1 MSLSDPSAVPDA
13 ASVTRNRLV
22 LVVYT
27 SAIFVSALLLFSV
40 QPLFTKM
47 VLPRLGGSPAVWSVA
62 MVFFQSLLLGGYAYA
77 HYLMQLRNRMLPV
90 VIHLVL
96 LVVALLTLPLSIA
109 GGWGEPPTSGYAF
122 WLLGLFAVSIGLPFF
137 ALAANNPLLQAWF
150 VRTGHPNGPDPY
162 FLYASSN
169 IGSFLALLSY
179 PVLLEPM
186 FTLRTQ
192 NLIWTGGYGLLI
204 VLIAACGVLLLRS
217 PVMAVAD
224 VGAEAIDAPAPP
236 WILRARWI
244 FLAAVPSG
252 LLIAVTAHISTD
264 VAAAPLLWVLPLSL
278 YLLTWVLVFQ
288 SRPLLPHK
296 WILLL
301 QPLAIAG
308 VIVLLAVGGEQNLL
322 LTLGGHQLCFFVIAM
337 ACHGELARTRPAAKY
352 LTGFY
357 VALSFGGMVGGL
369 FAGLIAPF
377 TFSWIAEYP
386 ILLACA
392 ALCRPPGGNERLAR
406 WSNWYWPLLAVLAV
420 ALIAPTYNT
429 GKVFTWLDTNRVW
442 VIGAVGVLSALLAL
456 GLNANRWKIFATVAV
471 ALALIRAYPS
481 DDGRVETVRS
491 FFGVHKIVVTSNGQ
505 YHVLMH
511 GTTIYGAEKYQND
524 DGTPVTGR
532 PEPITYYHKDG
543 GIGQAI
549 AAMRERKGGP
559 LRVAVIGLGSG
570 TLACASEPGETWK
583 FFEIDQTMVDTAKDP
598 KYFTYISKCEPDMK
612 PVIGDA
618 RLTFAKEA
626 AGTLRP
632 DHRRRLFVGCDPDPS
647 RDRGGDGDLQ
657 GQAGAAGR
665 CGDACVQPA
674 SRTGQ
679 RRGRHRRRQRS
690 QELGLQRGY
699 QPRRGIHLLDH
710 GGGLGARGGRC
721 RQAGVVGPMGTDRS
735 RRQPA
740 GLDRR
745 LLQRARRGVAAAEE
759 GRGVSLKRTIRRLV
773 RNHSRLSL
781 LAARHDQPETIVKK
795 LALSFMAGAGALL
808 ATSAFAAP
816 LSNGLTALPDSNI
829 EQVRM
834 VCNENGRCW
843 RERSERRVI
852 VREFLR

>member
-1 MSLSDPSAVPDA
+1 MTSEPSA
-13 ASVTRNRLV
+13 SRNRLV

-27 SAIFVSALLLFSV
+27 AAIFVSALLLFSV

-77 HYLMQLRNRMLPV
+77 HFLMKLKNRAIPV
-90 VIHLVL
+90 VVHLVL

-109 GGWGEPPTSGYAF
+109 SGWGEPPTSGYAF

-179 PVLLEPM
+179 PVLLEPI

-204 VLIAACGVLLLRS
+204 ALIASCGVLLLRS
-217 PVMAVAD
+217 PANAGALNMPAD
-224 VGAEAIDAPAPP
+224 DIDAPAPS

-296 WILLL
+296 WMLLI

-308 VIVLLAVGGEQNLL
+308 VIILLAVGGEQNLL
-322 LTLGGHQLCFFVIAM
+322 LTLGGHQLGFFVIAM
-337 ACHGELARTRPAAKY
+337 ACHGELARTRPPAKY

-377 TFSWIAEYP
+377 TFSWVAEYP
-386 ILLACA
+386 ILLALA
-392 ALCRPPGGNERLAR
+392 ALCRPPGGAERLPR
-406 WSNWYWPLLAVLAV
+406 WSAWYWPLLAVLAI
-420 ALIAPTYNT
+420 ALIAPSYSG
-429 GKVFTWLDTNRVW
+429 GKLFSWLDNWRVW
-442 VIGAVGVLSALLAL
+442 MIGAVGVLSALLAL
-456 GLNANRWKIFATVAV
+456 AFNANRWKIFTTVAV
-471 ALALIRAYPS
+471 ALVLLRFYPS

-491 FFGVHKIVVTSNGQ
+491 FFGVHKIVVTPNGQ

-511 GTTIYGAEKYQND
+511 GTTIHGAEKFKND
-524 DGTPVTGR
+524 DGTPATGR
-532 PEPITYYHKDG
+532 PEPITYYHQDG

-549 AAMRERKGGP
+549 TAMRERKGAP

-570 TLACASEPGETWK
+570 TLTCASQPGEDWK
-583 FFEIDQTMVDTAKDP
+583 FFEIDQSMVDTARDP
-598 KYFTYISKCEPDMK
+598 KYFTYIQSCEPNLK

-618 RLTFAKEA
+618 RLTFAREPDGLYDLIIVDAYSSDAIPIHLATEEAMVIYKEKLA
-626 AGTLRP
+626 PQGAVVMHVSNRHLELASVIVGIADANDMKSWVYSEDSGRDNEYIFSTSVVVSAREEADVGKLASSEVWAETEADEKQRVWT
-632 DHRRRLFVGCDPDPS
+632 DDYSNVLGAVYRRL
-647 RDRGGDGDLQ
+647 RDG
-657 GQAGAAGR
+657 
-665 CGDACVQPA
+665 
-674 SRTGQ
+674 
-679 RRGRHRRRQRS
+679 
-690 QELGLQRGY
+690 
-699 QPRRGIHLLDH
+699 
-710 GGGLGARGGRC
+710 
-721 RQAGVVGPMGTDRS
+721 
-735 RRQPA
+735 
-740 GLDRR
+740 
-745 LLQRARRGVAAAEE
+745 
-759 GRGVSLKRTIRRLV
+759 
-773 RNHSRLSL
+773 
-781 LAARHDQPETIVKK
+781 
-795 LALSFMAGAGALL
+795 
-808 ATSAFAAP
+808 
-816 LSNGLTALPDSNI
+816 
-829 EQVRM
+829 EQ
-834 VCNENGRCW
+834 
-843 RERSERRVI
+843 
-852 VREFLR
+852 

>member
-1 MSLSDPSAVPDA
+1 MHSPDPPVVTEQP
-13 ASVTRNRLV
+13 SVSRNRLV
-22 LVVYT
+22 LVLYT

-77 HYLMQLRNRMLPV
+77 HYLMQIRSRVIPV
-90 VIHLVL
+90 AVHLAL
-96 LVVALLTLPLSIA
+96 LVVAFLTLPLSIA
-109 GGWGEPPTSGYAF
+109 SGWGEPPTSGYAF

-204 VLIAACGVLLLRS
+204 VLIASCGVLLLRS
-217 PVMAVAD
+217 PATAAID
-224 VGAEAIDAPAPP
+224 TLAEDSDAPAPS
-236 WILRARWI
+236 WTLRARWI

-296 WILLL
+296 WMLMA

-337 ACHGELARTRPAAKY
+337 ACHGELARTRPAAAY

-357 VALSFGGMVGGL
+357 VALSFGGMLGGL

-386 ILLACA
+386 VLLALA
-392 ALCRPPGGNERLAR
+392 ALCRPPGGDAR
-406 WSNWYWPLLAVLAV
+406 WPRWSAWYWPFLAVLAIALV
-420 ALIAPTYNT
+420 APAWSD
-429 GKVFTWLDTNRVW
+429 GKVSTWLEDHRVW
-442 VIGAVGVLSALLAL
+442 VIGAVGMLSALLAL
-456 GLNANRWKIFATVAV
+456 GLNASRWKIFATVVV
-471 ALALIRAYPS
+471 ALVLIRAYPS

-491 FFGVHKIVVTSNGQ
+491 FFGVHKIVVTPHGQ

-511 GTTIYGAEKYQND
+511 GTTIHGAEKFQND

-549 AAMRERKGGP
+549 AAIRQRKGGP

-570 TLACASEPGETWK
+570 TLTCASEPGETWK
-583 FFEIDQTMVDTAKDP
+583 FFEIDQSMVDTARDP
-598 KYFTYISKCEPDMK
+598 KYFTYIQKCEPDLK

-618 RLTFAKEA
+618 RLTFAREPDGIYDLIIIDAYSSDAIPIHLATEEAMNIYKEKLA
-626 AGTLRP
+626 AQGAVVMHVSNRHLELSSVVVGIADANDLKSWVYSEDSNRDNEYIFSTSVVVSAREEADVGKLASSEQWALTEADENQRVWT
-632 DHRRRLFVGCDPDPS
+632 DDYSNVLGAVWRRL
-647 RDRGGDGDLQ
+647 RDG
-657 GQAGAAGR
+657 
-665 CGDACVQPA
+665 
-674 SRTGQ
+674 
-679 RRGRHRRRQRS
+679 
-690 QELGLQRGY
+690 
-699 QPRRGIHLLDH
+699 
-710 GGGLGARGGRC
+710 
-721 RQAGVVGPMGTDRS
+721 
-735 RRQPA
+735 
-740 GLDRR
+740 
-745 LLQRARRGVAAAEE
+745 
-759 GRGVSLKRTIRRLV
+759 
-773 RNHSRLSL
+773 
-781 LAARHDQPETIVKK
+781 
-795 LALSFMAGAGALL
+795 
-808 ATSAFAAP
+808 
-816 LSNGLTALPDSNI
+816 
-829 EQVRM
+829 EQ
-834 VCNENGRCW
+834 
-843 RERSERRVI
+843 
-852 VREFLR
+852 

>member
-1 MSLSDPSAVPDA
+1 MTSSDTSDQPSAG
-13 ASVTRNRLV
+13 RNRLV
-22 LVVYT
+22 LIVYT

-77 HYLMQLRNRMLPV
+77 HYLMQIRNRMIPV
-90 VIHLVL
+90 VVHLVL
-96 LVVALLTLPLSIA
+96 LVIALLTLPLAIA
-109 GGWGEPPTSGYAF
+109 SGWGEPPSSGYAF

-186 FTLRTQ
+186 FTLRSQ

-204 VLIAACGVLLLRS
+204 VLIASCGVLLLRS
-217 PVMAVAD
+217 PMTAAVDTLAVD
-224 VGAEAIDAPAPP
+224 SNTPAPP

-288 SRPLLPHK
+288 SRPLLPHT
-296 WILLL
+296 WILML

-308 VIVLLAVGGEQNLL
+308 VIVLLAIGGEQNLL
-322 LTLGGHQLCFFVIAM
+322 LTLGGHLLGFFIIAM

-377 TFSWIAEYP
+377 AFSWIAEYP
-386 ILLACA
+386 ILLALA
-392 ALCRPPGGNERLAR
+392 ALCRPPGGDERLPR
-406 WSNWYWPLLAVLAV
+406 WSRWYWPFLAVLAV
-420 ALIAPTYNT
+420 ALIAPSWST
-429 GKVFTWLDTNRVW
+429 GKVMAWLDDNRVW

-456 GLNANRWKIFATVAV
+456 GLNANRWKIFATVVV
-471 ALALIRAYPS
+471 ALVLIRAYPS

-491 FFGVHKIVVTSNGQ
+491 FFGVHKIVVTPNGQ

-511 GTTIYGAEKYQND
+511 GTTIHGAQKFRND

-532 PEPITYYHKDG
+532 PEPISYYHKDG

-549 AAMRERKGGP
+549 TAIRERKGGSI
-559 LRVAVIGLGSG
+559 RVAVIGLGSG

-583 FFEIDQTMVDTAKDP
+583 FFEIDQSMVDTARDP
-598 KYFTYISKCEPDMK
+598 KYFSYIKNCQPDLQ
-612 PVIGDA
+612 PVMGDA
-618 RLTFAKEA
+618 RLTFTREPDGIYDLIIVDAYSSDAIPIHLATEEAMAIYKAKLAPQGAVLMHVSNRHLELASVVVGIAQANDLKSWVYNEDSNRDNEYIFATNVVVSAREEA
-626 AGTLRP
+626 DIGKLASSDQWAETEADEHQRVWTDDYSNVLGAVY
-632 DHRRRLFVGCDPDPS
+632 RRL
-647 RDRGGDGDLQ
+647 RDG
-657 GQAGAAGR
+657 
-665 CGDACVQPA
+665 
-674 SRTGQ
+674 
-679 RRGRHRRRQRS
+679 
-690 QELGLQRGY
+690 E
-699 QPRRGIHLLDH
+699 
-710 GGGLGARGGRC
+710 
-721 RQAGVVGPMGTDRS
+721 
-735 RRQPA
+735 
-740 GLDRR
+740 
-745 LLQRARRGVAAAEE
+745 
-759 GRGVSLKRTIRRLV
+759 
-773 RNHSRLSL
+773 
-781 LAARHDQPETIVKK
+781 
-795 LALSFMAGAGALL
+795 
-808 ATSAFAAP
+808 
-816 LSNGLTALPDSNI
+816 
-829 EQVRM
+829 
-834 VCNENGRCW
+834 
-843 RERSERRVI
+843 
-852 VREFLR
+852 

>member
-1 MSLSDPSAVPDA
+1 MTSEPSA
-13 ASVTRNRLV
+13 SRNRLV

-27 SAIFVSALLLFSV
+27 AAIFVSALLLFSV

-77 HYLMQLRNRMLPV
+77 HLLMKLNSRV
-90 VIHLVL
+90 VPIVVHLVL
-96 LVVALLTLPLSIA
+96 LVVALLTLPLSIRS
-109 GGWGEPPTSGYAF
+109 GWGEPPTSGYAV

-204 VLIAACGVLLLRS
+204 ALIAACGVLLLRS
-217 PVMAVAD
+217 PARAAALDLQAD
-224 VGAEAIDAPAPP
+224 DANAPAPS
-236 WILRARWI
+236 WSRRARWI

-296 WILLL
+296 WMLLA

-308 VIVLLAVGGEQNLL
+308 VVILLAVGGEQNLL
-322 LTLGGHQLCFFVIAM
+322 LTLGGHQLCFFIIAM

-386 ILLACA
+386 ILLALA
-392 ALCRPPGGNERLAR
+392 ALCRPPGGAERLPR
-406 WSNWYWPLLAVLAV
+406 WSAWYWPFLAVLAV
-420 ALIAPTYNT
+420 ALIAPSYSA
-429 GKVFTWLDTNRVW
+429 GDIFSWFDDHRVW

-456 GLNANRWKIFATVAV
+456 ALNANRWKIFATVVV
-471 ALALIRAYPS
+471 ALVVLRAYPS

-491 FFGVHKIVVTSNGQ
+491 FFGVHKIVVTANGQ

-511 GTTIYGAEKYQND
+511 GTTIHGAEKFKND
-524 DGTPVTGR
+524 DGTPVTGK
-532 PEPITYYHKDG
+532 PEPISYYHKDG

-549 AAMRERKGGP
+549 SAMRERKGAP
-559 LRVAVIGLGSG
+559 LKVAVIGLGSG
-570 TLACASEPGETWK
+570 TLTCASAPGEDWR
-583 FFEIDQTMVDTAKDP
+583 FFEIDQSMVDTARDP
-598 KYFTYISKCEPDMK
+598 KYFTYIQSCEPNLK

-618 RLTFAKEA
+618 RLTFAKE
-626 AGTLRP
+626 P
-632 DHRRRLFVGCDPDPS
+632 DGVYDLIIVDAYSSDAIPIHLATEEAMAIYKEKLAPQGAVVMHVSNRHLELASVVVGIADANDMKSWVYSEDSGRDNEYIFSTSVVVSAREDADVGKLASSDVWTETDANEKQRVWTDDYSNVLGAVYRRL
-647 RDRGGDGDLQ
+647 RDG
-657 GQAGAAGR
+657 
-665 CGDACVQPA
+665 
-674 SRTGQ
+674 
-679 RRGRHRRRQRS
+679 
-690 QELGLQRGY
+690 
-699 QPRRGIHLLDH
+699 
-710 GGGLGARGGRC
+710 
-721 RQAGVVGPMGTDRS
+721 
-735 RRQPA
+735 
-740 GLDRR
+740 
-745 LLQRARRGVAAAEE
+745 
-759 GRGVSLKRTIRRLV
+759 
-773 RNHSRLSL
+773 
-781 LAARHDQPETIVKK
+781 
-795 LALSFMAGAGALL
+795 
-808 ATSAFAAP
+808 
-816 LSNGLTALPDSNI
+816 
-829 EQVRM
+829 EQ
-834 VCNENGRCW
+834 
-843 RERSERRVI
+843 
-852 VREFLR
+852 

>member
-1 MSLSDPSAVPDA
+1 MTSEPSA
-13 ASVTRNRLV
+13 SRNRLV
-22 LVVYT
+22 LIVYT
-27 SAIFVSALLLFSV
+27 AAIFVSALLLFSV

-77 HYLMQLRNRMLPV
+77 HFLMKLRNRAIPV
-90 VIHLVL
+90 AVHLVL
-96 LVVALLTLPLSIA
+96 LVAALLTLPLSIA
-109 GGWGEPPTSGYAF
+109 GGWGEPPASGYAF
-122 WLLGLFAVSIGLPFF
+122 WLLGLFVVSIGLPFF

-204 VLIAACGVLLLRS
+204 VLIAACGALLLRS
-217 PVMAVAD
+217 PANA
-224 VGAEAIDAPAPP
+224 AILNMPVDDPDAPAPS
-236 WILRARWI
+236 WMLRARWI

-296 WILLL
+296 WMLLA

-308 VIVLLAVGGEQNLL
+308 VIILLAFGGEQNLL

-377 TFSWIAEYP
+377 SFSWVAEYP
-386 ILLACA
+386 ILLALA
-392 ALCRPPGGNERLAR
+392 ALCRPPGGKERLPR
-406 WSNWYWPLLAVLAV
+406 WSSWYWPFLAALAVV
-420 ALIAPTYNT
+420 LIAPSYST
-429 GKVFTWLDTNRVW
+429 GKVFSWLDDHRVW

-456 GLNANRWKIFATVAV
+456 GLNANRWKIFATVVV
-471 ALALIRAYPS
+471 ALVVLRAYPS

-491 FFGVHKIVVTSNGQ
+491 FFGVHKIVVTPSGQ

-511 GTTIYGAEKYQND
+511 GTTIHGAEKFKND
-524 DGTPVTGR
+524 DGTPATGR

-543 GIGQAI
+543 GIGRAI
-549 AAMRERKGGP
+549 AAVRERKAAP

-570 TLACASEPGETWK
+570 TLTCASEPGEDWK
-583 FFEIDQTMVDTAKDP
+583 FFEIDQSMVDTARDP
-598 KYFTYISKCEPDMK
+598 KYFTYIQNCEPNLT

-618 RLTFAKEA
+618 RLTFAREPDGIYDLIIVDAYSSDAIPIHLATEEA
-626 AGTLRP
+626 MAIYKAKLAPQGAVVMHVSNRHLELSSVVVGIADANDMKSWVYSEDSGRDNEYIFSTSVVVSAREEADVGKLASSDVWAETEADEKQRVWT
-632 DHRRRLFVGCDPDPS
+632 DDYSNVLGAVWRRL
-647 RDRGGDGDLQ
+647 RDG
-657 GQAGAAGR
+657 
-665 CGDACVQPA
+665 
-674 SRTGQ
+674 
-679 RRGRHRRRQRS
+679 
-690 QELGLQRGY
+690 
-699 QPRRGIHLLDH
+699 
-710 GGGLGARGGRC
+710 
-721 RQAGVVGPMGTDRS
+721 
-735 RRQPA
+735 
-740 GLDRR
+740 
-745 LLQRARRGVAAAEE
+745 EE
-759 GRGVSLKRTIRRLV
+759 
-773 RNHSRLSL
+773 
-781 LAARHDQPETIVKK
+781 
-795 LALSFMAGAGALL
+795 
-808 ATSAFAAP
+808 
-816 LSNGLTALPDSNI
+816 
-829 EQVRM
+829 
-834 VCNENGRCW
+834 
-843 RERSERRVI
+843 
-852 VREFLR
+852 

>member
-1 MSLSDPSAVPDA
+1 MTSPDSSVCQDLPSEG
-13 ASVTRNRLV
+13 RNRLV

-27 SAIFVSALLLFSV
+27 AAIFVSALLLFSV

-77 HYLMQLRNRMLPV
+77 HFLMQLRNRTLPV
-90 VIHLVL
+90 AIHLVL
-96 LVVALLTLPLSIA
+96 LAVAMLTLPLSISS
-109 GGWGEPPTSGYAF
+109 GWGDPPTSGYAF

-179 PVLLEPM
+179 PVLLEPV

-204 VLIAACGVLLLRS
+204 VLIASCGVLLLRA
-217 PVMAVAD
+217 PANAAALNMPAD
-224 VGAEAIDAPAPP
+224 DTEAPAPS

-296 WILLL
+296 FMLML
-301 QPLAIAG
+301 QPLAIMG
-308 VIVLLAVGGEQNLL
+308 VILLLAIGIDQNLL
-322 LTLGGHQLCFFVIAM
+322 LTLGGHQLCFFIIAM

-377 TFSWIAEYP
+377 TFSWVAEYP
-386 ILLACA
+386 ILVALAV
-392 ALCRPPGGNERLAR
+392 LCRPPADERWPKWSR
-406 WSNWYWPLLAVLAV
+406 WFWLLLAIIAV
-420 ALIAPTYNT
+420 ALIAPSYSS
-429 GKVFTWLDTNRVW
+429 GKIFTWLETNRVY
-442 VIGAVGVLSALLAL
+442 VVGAVAVVSMILAILLKADRWKLVAVVTLAL
-456 GLNANRWKIFATVAV
+456 V
-471 ALALIRAYPS
+471 LIRMYPS

-491 FFGVHKIVVTSNGQ
+491 FFGVHKIVVTPNGQ

-511 GTTIYGAEKYQND
+511 GTTIHGAEKFRND

-532 PEPITYYHKDG
+532 PEPITYYHRDG

-549 AAMRERKGGP
+549 TAIRERKGAP

-570 TLACASEPGETWK
+570 TLVCAAEPGEDWK
-583 FFEIDQTMVDTAKDP
+583 FFEIDQTMVDTARDP
-598 KYFTYISKCEPDMK
+598 KYFTYIQSCQPDLE

-618 RLTFAKEA
+618 RLTFAREPDGVYDLIIVDAYSSDAIPIHLATEEA
-626 AGTLRP
+626 MEIYKSKLAPHGAVVMHVSNRHLELSSVVVGIADANDMKSWVYSEDSGRDNEYIFSTSVVASARDEADVGKLASSGQWAMTEAEDDQRVWT
-632 DHRRRLFVGCDPDPS
+632 DDYSNVLGAVWRRLRKG
-647 RDRGGDGDLQ
+647 
-657 GQAGAAGR
+657 
-665 CGDACVQPA
+665 
-674 SRTGQ
+674 
-679 RRGRHRRRQRS
+679 
-690 QELGLQRGY
+690 
-699 QPRRGIHLLDH
+699 
-710 GGGLGARGGRC
+710 
-721 RQAGVVGPMGTDRS
+721 
-735 RRQPA
+735 
-740 GLDRR
+740 
-745 LLQRARRGVAAAEE
+745 EE
-759 GRGVSLKRTIRRLV
+759 
-773 RNHSRLSL
+773 
-781 LAARHDQPETIVKK
+781 
-795 LALSFMAGAGALL
+795 
-808 ATSAFAAP
+808 
-816 LSNGLTALPDSNI
+816 
-829 EQVRM
+829 
-834 VCNENGRCW
+834 
-843 RERSERRVI
+843 
-852 VREFLR
+852 

>member
-1 MSLSDPSAVPDA
+1 MTSPDPSVVTGQPS
-13 ASVTRNRLV
+13 ASRNRLV
-22 LVVYT
+22 LVTYT
-27 SAIFVSALLLFSV
+27 AAIFVSALLLFSV

-62 MVFFQSLLLGGYAYA
+62 MVFFQSLLLAGYAYA
-77 HYLMQLRNRMLPV
+77 HYLMQVRKRWIPV
-90 VIHLVL
+90 AIHLVL
-96 LVVALLTLPLSIA
+96 LVIALLSLPLSIA

-150 VRTGHPNGPDPY
+150 VRSGHPSGPDPY

-186 FTLRTQ
+186 FALRTQ
-192 NLIWTGGYGLLI
+192 NLIWTGVYGLLI
-204 VLIAACGVLLLRS
+204 VLIAACGLLLLRS
-217 PVMAVAD
+217 PVMADAD
-224 VGAEAIDAPAPP
+224 LQTEDTAAPPPP

-296 WILLL
+296 WMLLA

-308 VIVLLAVGGEQNLL
+308 VVVLLAVGGEQNLL
-322 LTLGGHQLCFFVIAM
+322 LTLGGHLLCFFIIAM

-369 FAGLIAPF
+369 FAGLIAPYA
-377 TFSWIAEYP
+377 FSWIAEYP
-386 ILLACA
+386 ILLALA
-392 ALCRPPGGNERLAR
+392 ALCRPTGGNERFSR
-406 WSNWYWPLLAVLAV
+406 WSAWYWPFIAVLAV
-420 ALIAPTYNT
+420 ALIAPSYSEGSTMA
-429 GKVFTWLDTNRVW
+429 WLDEHRVW

-456 GLNANRWKIFATVAV
+456 GLNANRWKIFATVVV
-471 ALALIRAYPS
+471 ALVLIRAYPS

-491 FFGVHKIVVTSNGQ
+491 FFGVHKIVVTPHGQ

-511 GTTIYGAEKYQND
+511 GTTIHGAQKFQND

-549 AAMRERKGGP
+549 TALRERKGAP

-570 TLACASEPGETWK
+570 TLTCASEPGETWK
-583 FFEIDQTMVDTAKDP
+583 FFEIDQSMVDTARDP
-598 KYFTYISKCEPDMK
+598 KYFTYIQNCAPDLK

-618 RLTFAKEA
+618 RLTFAREPDGIYDLIIVDAYSSDAIPIHLATEEA
-626 AGTLRP
+626 MAIYKQKLAPQGAVVMHVSNRHLELSSVVVGIADANELKSWVYSEDSGRDNEYIFATSVVVCAREEADVGKLASSDVWAETEADENQRVWT
-632 DHRRRLFVGCDPDPS
+632 DDYSNVLGAVYRRL
-647 RDRGGDGDLQ
+647 RDG
-657 GQAGAAGR
+657 
-665 CGDACVQPA
+665 
-674 SRTGQ
+674 
-679 RRGRHRRRQRS
+679 
-690 QELGLQRGY
+690 
-699 QPRRGIHLLDH
+699 
-710 GGGLGARGGRC
+710 
-721 RQAGVVGPMGTDRS
+721 
-735 RRQPA
+735 
-740 GLDRR
+740 
-745 LLQRARRGVAAAEE
+745 
-759 GRGVSLKRTIRRLV
+759 
-773 RNHSRLSL
+773 
-781 LAARHDQPETIVKK
+781 
-795 LALSFMAGAGALL
+795 
-808 ATSAFAAP
+808 
-816 LSNGLTALPDSNI
+816 
-829 EQVRM
+829 EQ
-834 VCNENGRCW
+834 
-843 RERSERRVI
+843 
-852 VREFLR
+852 